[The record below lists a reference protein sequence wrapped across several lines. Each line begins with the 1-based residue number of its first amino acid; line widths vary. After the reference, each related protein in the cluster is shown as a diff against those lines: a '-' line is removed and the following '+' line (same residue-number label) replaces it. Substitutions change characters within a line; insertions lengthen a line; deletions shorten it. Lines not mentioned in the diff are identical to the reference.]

1 MANWQESIPQE
12 WVEGMKNWVWAPPSP
27 PHPHPPLPRKAG
39 ARDRR
44 RVLYP
49 RRTRKH
55 HKFKDNEQC

>member
-1 MANWQESIPQE
+1 MANWQESIPRE
-12 WVEGMKNWVWAPPSP
+12 WVDSYEEFGLGTTDPP
-27 PHPHPPLPRKAG
+27 PHPHPLPRKAG